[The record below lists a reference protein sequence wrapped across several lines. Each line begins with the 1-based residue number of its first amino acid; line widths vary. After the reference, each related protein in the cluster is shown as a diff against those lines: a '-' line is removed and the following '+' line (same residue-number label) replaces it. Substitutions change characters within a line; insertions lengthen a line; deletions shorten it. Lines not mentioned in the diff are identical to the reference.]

1 MSENY
6 PLRLKED
13 REHIIR
19 NKFTMLSFLCSV
31 LVIYIHTFNLGIYQ
45 IDGNSLGVGK
55 VVYEIESYMNA
66 MIRFAVP
73 MFFIISGLL
82 FFRTF
87 EMKNLFSK
95 WKSRGK
101 SIVVPYIIWCTLYY
115 VYYLILTNMPVI
127 KDRMNQEPVSF
138 SFIEWLRWLTTDEY
152 YTLWFLQNLI
162 VFIALAPVIHGLL
175 KERCKKIPVGFALL
189 VISILALRRV
199 NIGIF
204 EGLEYY
210 LLGSYIGMNL
220 KDKLAYRS
228 KAVTAISACYVV
240 FYLIRGFRT
249 SNVVMISLFCIS
261 LWFVLDKFVH
271 EDNLPWWMQLTFFT
285 YVAHD
290 MLLEAFEKIL
300 FVVGG
305 SNPVAALLDYLFMPM
320 IVMLVLIGVAYGLK
334 NKLPVVWKTI
344 TGR

>member
-31 LVIYIHTFNLGIYQ
+31 LVIYIHTFNLGTYQ

-55 VVYEIESYMNA
+55 AVYEIESYMNA

-101 SIVVPYIIWCTLYY
+101 SIVIPYIIWCTLYY

-127 KDRMNQEPVSF
+127 KDKMNQEPVSF

-162 VFIALAPVIHGLL
+162 VFIALAPVIYGLL
-175 KERCKKIPVGFALL
+175 KERCKK
-189 VISILALRRV
+189 
-199 NIGIF
+199 N
-204 EGLEYY
+204 
-210 LLGSYIGMNL
+210 
-220 KDKLAYRS
+220 
-228 KAVTAISACYVV
+228 
-240 FYLIRGFRT
+240 
-249 SNVVMISLFCIS
+249 
-261 LWFVLDKFVH
+261 
-271 EDNLPWWMQLTFFT
+271 
-285 YVAHD
+285 
-290 MLLEAFEKIL
+290 
-300 FVVGG
+300 
-305 SNPVAALLDYLFMPM
+305 
-320 IVMLVLIGVAYGLK
+320 
-334 NKLPVVWKTI
+334 
-344 TGR
+344 TGRICLVGD